1 MSYSTNS
8 NTEPN
13 NNKKSSLA
21 FDINIVVGGQVN
33 GAEINPCRK
42 QYGCNGETKE
52 ALDGLASSE
61 KEWSGEE
68 EEKKK
73 EEEKETPQV
82 HEKEQGK
89 PKNCKISSQLHGDD
103 NEHGKVNEAEIEWG
117 HRRRTPLKPLP
128 ASNKKKKKHEIPGQL
143 RPLSRFPSRVN
154 SIKWFAIGHR
164 ENERE
169 NEKERKRKREKRQAN
184 TKKKEPQSYLD
195 ASMDNTKTTV

>member
-1 MSYSTNS
+1 MVLRRL
-8 NTEPN
+8 
-13 NNKKSSLA
+13 KKSC
-21 FDINIVVGGQVN
+21 Q
-33 GAEINPCRK
+33 ERK
-42 QYGCNGETKE
+42 
-52 ALDGLASSE
+52 
-61 KEWSGEE
+61 
-68 EEKKK
+68 KKRK

-169 NEKERKRKREKRQAN
+169 NEREREKKDRQTSRTRIAVL
-184 TKKKEPQSYLD
+184 PGRLD
-195 ASMDNTKTTV
+195 G